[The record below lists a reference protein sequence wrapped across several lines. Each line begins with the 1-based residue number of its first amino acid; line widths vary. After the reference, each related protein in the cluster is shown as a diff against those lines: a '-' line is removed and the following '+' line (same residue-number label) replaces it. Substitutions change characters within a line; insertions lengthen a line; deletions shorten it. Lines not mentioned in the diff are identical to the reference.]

1 MIRQAAFD
9 GPERMLRGAL
19 HSHTTR
25 SDGDGTPEEVLR
37 AYASKHFDFVA
48 LTDHRIYNYRNF
60 APDTGITV
68 IPGMEMD
75 RSLPGTSVH
84 CHHIVTIG
92 PEQGEGNGFAQDQRF
107 GTARIS
113 TAAECQEMIDMLHAN
128 GNMTMYCHPE
138 WSGVTPREFET
149 LRGNFAM
156 EIWNSGCAIE
166 NGLDTNA
173 AYWDELLAQGQRIYG
188 AATDDGHAMTH
199 HGNGWVM
206 VRSENSVSAI
216 LAALR
221 EGAFYSS
228 CGPEIYDFRVEDGV
242 ATVECSP
249 VAQIQFR
256 HLRAPYPMAVAPAG
270 ESVTRHSVRLRPG
283 KNYVRAV
290 VMDAQGRRAWTN
302 PIFYED

>member
-84 CHHIVTIG
+84 CHHIVSIG

-228 CGPEIYDFRVEDGV
+228 CSPEIYDFRVEDGV
-242 ATVECSP
+242 ATV
-249 VAQIQFR
+249 
-256 HLRAPYPMAVAPAG
+256 
-270 ESVTRHSVRLRPG
+270 
-283 KNYVRAV
+283 
-290 VMDAQGRRAWTN
+290 
-302 PIFYED
+302 